1 MADKEQKQRMKTYQ
15 TPNVTENAIYVEN
28 DKDVDKLLKYLFP
41 RELGREERSKLER
54 KVRARSSTF
63 IKIEDTE
70 SSMQADNQY
79 ESWKKWHRGSAQT
92 QSAENQ
98 KKDAKKV
105 KHGKNA
111 VKIKL
116 RDKLQAT
123 HEPKKADGLKACPA
137 KPRKKLKYKRYD
149 RYRQISKK
157 TRYKMKK
164 RWKKYSRRI
173 KQMKENQTLQPQPRK
188 KSYKPQSQPRNSFL
202 EQIASSFHVFVTLA
216 ILLLA
221 SSLYT

>member
-15 TPNVTENAIYVEN
+15 TPNVTENAIDVEN

-41 RELGREERSKLER
+41 RELGREERSELER
-54 KVRARSSTF
+54 KVRARSSSL
-63 IKIEDTE
+63 IKIEDTD
-70 SSMQADNQY
+70 SSMQADSQY

-92 QSAENQ
+92 QSAENP

-116 RDKLQAT
+116 RDKLKAT

-149 RYRQISKK
+149 RYRQKSKK

-164 RWKKYSRRI
+164 RWKKYSQRI
-173 KQMKENQTLQPQPRK
+173 KQMKESETLLP
-188 KSYKPQSQPRNSFL
+188 
-202 EQIASSFHVFVTLA
+202 
-216 ILLLA
+216 
-221 SSLYT
+221 